1 MITAILLAA
10 TPVAANCEQERE
22 AISIMADA
30 IEERYVL
37 EKTAH
42 KSAKGLRE
50 ENRRGVFDRH
60 CNDPVAFAEYMT
72 EYLRTEMK
80 DGHLYV
86 EYAPNSDEHGDD
98 DWMEK
103 WREEA
108 ASRNHGVKAVKRLKD
123 NIAYLHISDF
133 YEYDPAKK
141 ALTAAFE
148 LVSNSDALILDL
160 RGNPG
165 GTPETE
171 WPVQWTF
178 MNAGSITPLRK
189 EKRSGAEPDTPE
201 PILDWPRYGTKR
213 PMVILV
219 DKTTFSA
226 PEAVAYSLQAQGR
239 AIVMGSPSGGGA
251 HMLGEGIALPG
262 GWKINVPETR
272 PYSPHTGGNWEGTGV
287 VPDIETSKED
297 AITAAQKW
305 LVDRLK

>member
-1 MITAILLAA
+1 MIMALLLAS
-10 TPVAANCEQERE
+10 TPVATNCEQERE
-22 AISIMADA
+22 AVSQMADA
-30 IEERYVL
+30 IEHRYVL
-37 EKTAH
+37 EKTA
-42 KSAKGLRE
+42 KEAAENLRA
-50 ENRRGVFDRH
+50 ENRGGLFDRH
-60 CNDPVAFAEYMT
+60 CNDADAFAKYMT

-86 EYAPNSDEHGDD
+86 EHAPDSKEHGND
-98 DWMEK
+98 DWLEK

-108 ASRNHGVKAVKRLKD
+108 PSRNHGVKAVRRLKD

-148 LVSNSDALILDL
+148 LVHNSDALILDL

-178 MNAGSITPLRK
+178 MSAGSVTPLRK
-189 EKRSGAEPDTPE
+189 EKRSGPEPDMPE
-201 PILDWPRYGTKR
+201 PTLDWPRYGTKR

-239 AIVMGSPSGGGA
+239 AIVIGSPSGGGA
-251 HMLGEGIALPG
+251 HMLGEGVAVPG
-262 GWKINVPETR
+262 GWKISVPETR

-287 VPDIETSKED
+287 VPDIAATKEE
-297 AITAAQKW
+297 AIATAQKW
-305 LVDRLK
+305 LLDQLK